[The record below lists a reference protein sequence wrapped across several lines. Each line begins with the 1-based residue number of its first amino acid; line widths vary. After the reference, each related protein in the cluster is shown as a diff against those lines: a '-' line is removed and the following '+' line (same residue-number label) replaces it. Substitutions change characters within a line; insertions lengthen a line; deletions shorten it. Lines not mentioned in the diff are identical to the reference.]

1 MNTQIPTIAC
11 MTPAADVTAV
21 VAALPP
27 REVLPTSSA
36 SMDDWL
42 RRGVY
47 ITPAR

>member
-1 MNTQIPTIAC
+1 MNTEIPTIAC
-11 MTPAADVTAV
+11 MTPPDAVTAT

-27 REVLPTSSA
+27 HEVLPTSSA
-36 SMDDWL
+36 SMDEWL